1 MDNTED
7 KLLTYSEMFKALS
20 HPTRLNIVRKLF
32 KKPEGMTVT
41 TIQQHMGISQSSVSQ
56 HLRILKQYNILMSQ
70 RSGTQINYRLENED
84 VEELMTLLIKLA

>member
-1 MDNTED
+1 
-7 KLLTYSEMFKALS
+7 MFKALS
-20 HPTRLNIVRKLF
+20 HPTRLNIVTKLF

-84 VEELMTLLIKLA
+84 VEELMTLLLKLA